1 MASNI
6 SKIKKFFPITTLIA
20 LFVALLVGQM
30 SLHGT
35 PSSASKL
42 NIAAEKAQA
51 YEANFGILELATTKG
66 SKHKLAKATQPI
78 VILNFWASWCRPC
91 LSEFESLKQ
100 LVEKYGPDKILVVG
114 VNNDS
119 EQPKK
124 AVRKVEKDLSLN
136 FESVIDSD
144 GKITNG
150 FFISEI
156 PASVVFHKGK
166 VIHFENREFD
176 FMSKEFLALIDQ
188 KLLRE

>member
-6 SKIKKFFPITTLIA
+6 SKIKKFFPLTIFIVV
-20 LFVALLVGQM
+20 FVALLVGQM

-42 NIAAEKAQA
+42 NIAVEKDQA
-51 YEANFGILELATTKG
+51 YEANFGFLELTTTKG
-66 SKHKLAKATQPI
+66 SKHKLSETIQPI

-91 LSEFESLKQ
+91 LSEFESLKR
-100 LVEKYGPDKILVVG
+100 LVDKYGADKILVVG

-119 EQPKK
+119 EQPEK

-144 GKITNG
+144 GKITNK

-156 PASVVFHKGK
+156 PASVVFHRGK
-166 VIHFENREFD
+166 VVHFENSEFD
-176 FMSKEFLALIDQ
+176 FMSKKFLALIDQ